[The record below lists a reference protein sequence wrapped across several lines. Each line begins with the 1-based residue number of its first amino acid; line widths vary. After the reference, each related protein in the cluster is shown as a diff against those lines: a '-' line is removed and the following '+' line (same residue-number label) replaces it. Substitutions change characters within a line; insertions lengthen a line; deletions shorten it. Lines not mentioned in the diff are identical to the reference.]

1 MTEWCFIIHGL
12 LGLLGLLM
20 PTIGRFSNVVQRNP
34 SIKCTQG
41 QTLVKINQEVGL
53 AESDLTFACCST
65 KNTATKKLVNLHS
78 FGSKKFEPMQLSENL
93 KLAQSQ
99 RLSWRC
105 YGIKKCTVVRICVK

>member
-1 MTEWCFIIHGL
+1 MSEWCFIIHGL
-12 LGLLGLLM
+12 LALLM

-53 AESDLTFACCST
+53 AESDLTFACCT

-99 RLSWRC
+99 RLS
-105 YGIKKCTVVRICVK
+105 